1 MKSGLKIV
9 GIVFLVTLV
18 FLVWYAFTASGT
30 LFIQSY
36 IYPQWLGVQRSA
48 VESSKSFVDSNN
60 IALANL
66 QTEFYRLD
74 TKAVEAGQNE
84 ELVDAY
90 KSQQTAILNQM
101 CMKVIRMKVNTV
113 SPEITVF
120 LAKEGGCK

>member
-1 MKSGLKIV
+1 MKDGLKVV
-9 GIVFLVTLV
+9 GILFLVTVV

-74 TKAVEAGQNE
+74 TKIAEAGQDS
-84 ELVDAY
+84 ELANTY
-90 KSQQTAILNQM
+90 KAQQEAVVNQM
-101 CMKVIRMKVNTV
+101 CMKVVRMKSNTV
-113 SPEITVF
+113 APEITVF